1 MFRRLLPESG
11 CWTISHPAALY
22 GPRNVW
28 LALNL
33 EGIEVV
39 RCTSDIGILRELV
52 GLAMGMLN
60 NPLLISSSY
69 CLLTPADAPDLT
81 VSGRRAHRQF
91 RASVTGGL
99 RVMVSRSPIRARH
112 RVPPWR
118 QGSGGRDGPAGDRCP
133 EPIPARQGKRVGSW
147 CSHGIVKTN

>member
-39 RCTSDIGILRELV
+39 RCTSDIRILMELV

-60 NPLLISSSY
+60 NPLLAVAIA
-69 CLLTPADAPDLT
+69 C
-81 VSGRRAHRQF
+81 
-91 RASVTGGL
+91 
-99 RVMVSRSPIRARH
+99 
-112 RVPPWR
+112 
-118 QGSGGRDGPAGDRCP
+118 
-133 EPIPARQGKRVGSW
+133 
-147 CSHGIVKTN
+147 